1 VDLAANSGL
10 CSALAMQAS
19 RKQRPVSDDP
29 APNLDDDDEPL
40 RAHPGFL
47 RRNLGLGAGVVAAFV
62 LGIPA
67 SRILEAYRGV
77 VLEKREGQMYVAFED
92 KPPRWVDGVEVA
104 EGSVVEKERG
114 HWFTEPAEAR
124 GRDIKLMQMYQRY
137 TTAYEATIVRIDPPV
152 SPGQAATAVAEL
164 PAGNR
169 VRVPLWAEGLAGA
182 TVGSKLK
189 KIAGTWDPVLMEDP
203 VAQPGIPAAPSGKP

>member
-1 VDLAANSGL
+1 
-10 CSALAMQAS
+10 MQAS

-29 APNLDDDDEPL
+29 APSLDDDDEPL
-40 RAHPGFL
+40 RAQPGFL
-47 RRNLGLGAGVVAAFV
+47 RRNLGLGAGVIAAFV
-62 LGIPA
+62 LGMPA
-67 SRILEAYRGV
+67 SRLLEAYHGI
-77 VLEKREGQMYVAFED
+77 VLEKRDGQMYLAFED
-92 KPPRWVDGVEVA
+92 KPPRWVDEVGVP

-114 HWFTEPAEAR
+114 HWFADPAEAR

-137 TTAYEATIVRIDPPV
+137 TTAYEATVVRIDPPV

-189 KIAGTWDPVLMEDP
+189 KIAGTWDPVLVEEPLGQP
-203 VAQPGIPAAPSGKP
+203 VTAVPSPGSP